1 MLVVVVS
8 SKKTEEIMTLKKITA
23 AGLLTASALVLAAC
37 GQQKSSQSQ
46 TKQVLNWTESA
57 QISTQDP
64 SLTTDSTSFQALL
77 NTQEG
82 LYRLD
87 KKQKPQL
94 ALAKS
99 AKLTDGGK
107 TYTFVLR
114 DAKWSNGQAI
124 TANDFVYSYR
134 RTLNPKTK
142 SSMAFYLYQIV
153 NAEAINAGKKP
164 VSSLGVKA
172 LSKNK
177 LQIKLV
183 RPVSYFKLLLAFPLF
198 FPENQQFIEKVG
210 SKYGT
215 AAKYIISSGPFKLTK
230 WTGSNK
236 QFTLVKNQNYWD
248 KKNVKLDKVNETISE
263 TSSTAYNLYQAGKL
277 DETYLTGEQVKAN
290 KGKSTFYDRPASA
303 IQRLELNRK
312 KVKAFNNFNIRR
324 ALSLAIDRE
333 SLAKVLSDGSVAAK
347 GFVPSGMG
355 NNPTTGEAFYKEA
368 YVKEA
373 VSYNLKEAKKYLAKG
388 YKELGIKSLNLNLTV
403 SDTDSAKQVG
413 EFLQSKL
420 GELPG
425 VKITVTTLPY
435 TTLISR
441 QSAGNYQLTIKNWQA
456 ILGDPI
462 NFLEV
467 FEKDS
472 SYNTSGFASSKYD
485 QLLNEAEN
493 VYGNKPVQ
501 RWKWLVAAEKLLMN
515 EQGTIPLIQ
524 TAKPQLVQSYVKNVS
539 YNPLGIPYDF
549 KLVYIKK

>member
-1 MLVVVVS
+1 
-8 SKKTEEIMTLKKITA
+8 
-23 AGLLTASALVLAAC
+23 
-37 GQQKSSQSQ
+37 
-46 TKQVLNWTESA
+46 
-57 QISTQDP
+57 
-64 SLTTDSTSFQALL
+64 
-77 NTQEG
+77 
-82 LYRLD
+82 
-87 KKQKPQL
+87 
-94 ALAKS
+94 
-99 AKLTDGGK
+99 
-107 TYTFVLR
+107 
-114 DAKWSNGQAI
+114 
-124 TANDFVYSYR
+124 
-134 RTLNPKTK
+134 
-142 SSMAFYLYQIV
+142 MAFYLYQIV

-215 AAKYIISSGPFKLTK
+215 AAKYTISSGPFKLTK

-333 SLAKVLSDGSVAAK
+333 SLAK
-347 GFVPSGMG
+347 
-355 NNPTTGEAFYKEA
+355 
-368 YVKEA
+368 
-373 VSYNLKEAKKYLAKG
+373 G

-462 NFLEV
+462 NFLDV

-501 RWKWLVAAEKLLMN
+501 RWKRLVAAEKLLMN

>member
-1 MLVVVVS
+1 
-8 SKKTEEIMTLKKITA
+8 MTLKKITA

-99 AKLTDGGK
+99 AKVTDGGK

-134 RTLNPKTK
+134 RSLNPKTK

-215 AAKYIISSGPFKLTK
+215 AAKYTISSGPFKLTK

-303 IQRLELNRK
+303 IQRLELNRE

-462 NFLEV
+462 NFLDV

-472 SYNTSGFASSKYD
+472 SYNTSGFANSKYD

-501 RWKWLVAAEKLLMN
+501 RWKRLVAAEKLLMN

>member
-1 MLVVVVS
+1 
-8 SKKTEEIMTLKKITA
+8 MTLKKITA

-87 KKQKPQL
+87 KKQKTQL

-215 AAKYIISSGPFKLTK
+215 AAKYTISSGPFKLTK

-462 NFLEV
+462 NFLDV

-501 RWKWLVAAEKLLMN
+501 RWKRLVAAEKLLMN

>member
-1 MLVVVVS
+1 
-8 SKKTEEIMTLKKITA
+8 MTLKKITA

-99 AKLTDGGK
+99 AKVTDGGK

-124 TANDFVYSYR
+124 TANDFVYSYL

-142 SSMAFYLYQIV
+142 SSMAFYLYEIV

-215 AAKYIISSGPFKLTK
+215 AAKYTISSGPFKLTK

-290 KGKSTFYDRPASA
+290 KGKSTFYDQPASA

-462 NFLEV
+462 NFLDV

-501 RWKWLVAAEKLLMN
+501 RWKRLVAAEKLLMN

>member
-1 MLVVVVS
+1 
-8 SKKTEEIMTLKKITA
+8 MTLKKIAA

-37 GQQKSSQSQ
+37 GQQKNSQSQ

-99 AKLTDGGK
+99 AKVTDGGK

-114 DAKWSNGQAI
+114 DAKWSNGRAI

-134 RTLNPKTK
+134 RSLNPKTK

-215 AAKYIISSGPFKLTK
+215 AAKYTISSGPFKLTK

-290 KGKSTFYDRPASA
+290 KGKSTFYDQPASA

-435 TTLISR
+435 TTLISL

-462 NFLEV
+462 NFLDV

-501 RWKWLVAAEKLLMN
+501 RWKRLVAAEKLLMN

>member
-1 MLVVVVS
+1 
-8 SKKTEEIMTLKKITA
+8 MTLKKITA

-46 TKQVLNWTESA
+46 TKQVLNWTEGA

-99 AKLTDGGK
+99 AKVTDGGK

-142 SSMAFYLYQIV
+142 SSMAFYFYQIV
-153 NAEAINAGKKP
+153 NAEAINVGKKS
-164 VSSLGVKA
+164 VNSLGVKA
-172 LSKNK
+172 LTKNK

-215 AAKYIISSGPFKLTK
+215 AAKYTISSGPFKLTK

-312 KVKAFNNFNIRR
+312 KVKAFNKFNIRR

-462 NFLEV
+462 NFLDV

-472 SYNTSGFASSKYD
+472 SYNNSGFASSKYD

-501 RWKWLVAAEKLLMN
+501 RWKRLVAAEKLLMN
-515 EQGTIPLIQ
+515 EQATIPLIQ

>member
-1 MLVVVVS
+1 
-8 SKKTEEIMTLKKITA
+8 MTLKKITA

-99 AKLTDGGK
+99 AKVTDGGK

-134 RTLNPKTK
+134 RSLNPKTK

-215 AAKYIISSGPFKLTK
+215 AAKYTISSGPFKLTK

-290 KGKSTFYDRPASA
+290 KGKSTFYDQPASA

-373 VSYNLKEAKKYLAKG
+373 VIYNLKEAKKYLAKG

-425 VKITVTTLPY
+425 VKITVTILPY
-435 TTLISR
+435 TTLITR

-462 NFLEV
+462 NFLDV

-501 RWKWLVAAEKLLMN
+501 RWKRLVAAEKLLMN

-524 TAKPQLVQSYVKNVS
+524 TAKPQLVQSYVKNAS

>member
-1 MLVVVVS
+1 
-8 SKKTEEIMTLKKITA
+8 MTLKKITA

-37 GQQKSSQSQ
+37 GQQKNSQSQ

-99 AKLTDGGK
+99 AKVTDGGK

-177 LQIKLV
+177 LQIKLI

-215 AAKYIISSGPFKLTK
+215 AAKYTISSGPFKLTK

-290 KGKSTFYDRPASA
+290 KDKSTFYDRPASA

-373 VSYNLKEAKKYLAKG
+373 VSYDLKEAKKYLAKG

-462 NFLEV
+462 NFLDV

-501 RWKWLVAAEKLLMN
+501 RWKRLVAAEKLLMN

>member
-1 MLVVVVS
+1 
-8 SKKTEEIMTLKKITA
+8 MTLKKITA
-23 AGLLTASALVLAAC
+23 AGLLTASAFVLAAC

-99 AKLTDGGK
+99 AKVTDGGK

-134 RTLNPKTK
+134 RSLNPKTK

-215 AAKYIISSGPFKLTK
+215 AAKYTISSGPFKLTK

-425 VKITVTTLPY
+425 VKITVTILPY

-441 QSAGNYQLTIKNWQA
+441 QSAGNYQLTIENWQA

-462 NFLEV
+462 NFLDV

-501 RWKWLVAAEKLLMN
+501 RWKRLVAAEKLLMN

>member
-1 MLVVVVS
+1 
-8 SKKTEEIMTLKKITA
+8 MTLKKITA
-23 AGLLTASALVLAAC
+23 AGLLTASALVLDAC
-37 GQQKSSQSQ
+37 GQQKNSQSQ

-99 AKLTDGGK
+99 AKVTDGGK

-124 TANDFVYSYR
+124 TANDFAYSYR
-134 RTLNPKTK
+134 RSLNPKTK
-142 SSMAFYLYQIV
+142 SSMAFYFYQIV

-215 AAKYIISSGPFKLTK
+215 AAKYTISSGPFKLTK

-303 IQRLELNRK
+303 VQRLELNRK

-373 VSYNLKEAKKYLAKG
+373 VRYNLKEAKKYLAKG
-388 YKELGIKSLNLNLTV
+388 YKELGINSLNLNLTV

-425 VKITVTTLPY
+425 VEITVTTLPY

-441 QSAGNYQLTIKNWQA
+441 QSAGNYQLTINNWQA

-462 NFLEV
+462 NFLDV

-501 RWKWLVAAEKLLMN
+501 RWKRLVAAEKLLMN

>member
-1 MLVVVVS
+1 
-8 SKKTEEIMTLKKITA
+8 MTLKKITA

-99 AKLTDGGK
+99 AKVTDGGK
-107 TYTFVLR
+107 TYTFALR

-134 RTLNPKTK
+134 RSLNPKTK

-215 AAKYIISSGPFKLTK
+215 AAKYTISSGPFKLTK

-373 VSYNLKEAKKYLAKG
+373 VSYNLKEAEKYLAKG

-462 NFLEV
+462 NFLDV

-501 RWKWLVAAEKLLMN
+501 RWKRLVAAEKLLMN

>member
-1 MLVVVVS
+1 
-8 SKKTEEIMTLKKITA
+8 MTLKKITA

-99 AKLTDGGK
+99 AKVTDGGK

-183 RPVSYFKLLLAFPLF
+183 QPVSYFKLLLAFPLF

-215 AAKYIISSGPFKLTK
+215 AAKYTISSGPFKLTK

-462 NFLEV
+462 NFLDV

-501 RWKWLVAAEKLLMN
+501 RWKRLVAAEKLLMN

>member
-1 MLVVVVS
+1 
-8 SKKTEEIMTLKKITA
+8 MTLKKITA

-37 GQQKSSQSQ
+37 GQQKNSQSQ

-99 AKLTDGGK
+99 AKVTDGGK

-177 LQIKLV
+177 LQIKLI

-215 AAKYIISSGPFKLTK
+215 AAKYTISSGPFKLTK

-290 KGKSTFYDRPASA
+290 KDKSTFYDRPASA

-425 VKITVTTLPY
+425 VKITVTTMPY

-462 NFLEV
+462 NFLDV

-501 RWKWLVAAEKLLMN
+501 RWKRLVAAEKLLMN

>member
-1 MLVVVVS
+1 
-8 SKKTEEIMTLKKITA
+8 MTLKKITA

-37 GQQKSSQSQ
+37 GQQKNSQSQ

-99 AKLTDGGK
+99 AKVTDGGK

-177 LQIKLV
+177 LQIKLI

-215 AAKYIISSGPFKLTK
+215 AAKYTISSGPFKLTK

-290 KGKSTFYDRPASA
+290 KDKSTFYDRPASA

-388 YKELGIKSLNLNLTV
+388 YKELGIKFLNLNLTV

-462 NFLEV
+462 NFLDV

-501 RWKWLVAAEKLLMN
+501 RWKRLVAAEKLLMN

>member
-1 MLVVVVS
+1 
-8 SKKTEEIMTLKKITA
+8 MTLKKITA

-37 GQQKSSQSQ
+37 GQQKNSQSQ

-77 NTQEG
+77 NNQEG

-99 AKLTDGGK
+99 AKVTDGGK

-124 TANDFVYSYR
+124 TANDFAYSYR
-134 RTLNPKTK
+134 RSLNPKTK
-142 SSMAFYLYQIV
+142 SSMAFYFYQIV

-215 AAKYIISSGPFKLTK
+215 AAKYTISAGPFKLTK

-425 VKITVTTLPY
+425 VEITVTTLPY

-462 NFLEV
+462 NFLDV

-501 RWKWLVAAEKLLMN
+501 RWKRLVAAEKLLMN

>member
-1 MLVVVVS
+1 M
-8 SKKTEEIMTLKKITA
+8 ILKKITA

-57 QISTQDP
+57 QISNQDP

-87 KKQKPQL
+87 KKQKLQL

-99 AKLTDGGK
+99 AKVTDGGK

-134 RTLNPKTK
+134 RSLNPKTK

-198 FPENQQFIEKVG
+198 FPGNQQFIEKVG

-215 AAKYIISSGPFKLTK
+215 AAKYTISSGPFKLTK

-290 KGKSTFYDRPASA
+290 KGKSTFYDQPASA

-413 EFLQSKL
+413 QFLQSKL

-425 VKITVTTLPY
+425 VKITVTILPY

-462 NFLEV
+462 NFLDV

-501 RWKWLVAAEKLLMN
+501 RWKRLVAAEKLLMN

-539 YNPLGIPYDF
+539 YNPLGHPLRLQACLHQEIGGRHGF
-549 KLVYIKK
+549 FRL

>member
-1 MLVVVVS
+1 
-8 SKKTEEIMTLKKITA
+8 MTLKKITA

-99 AKLTDGGK
+99 AKVTDGGK

-134 RTLNPKTK
+134 RSLNPKTK

-215 AAKYIISSGPFKLTK
+215 AAKYTISSGPFKLTK

-290 KGKSTFYDRPASA
+290 KGKSTFYDQPASA

-462 NFLEV
+462 NFLDV

-501 RWKWLVAAEKLLMN
+501 RWKRLVAAEKLLMN

>member
-1 MLVVVVS
+1 
-8 SKKTEEIMTLKKITA
+8 MTLKKITA

-99 AKLTDGGK
+99 AKVTDGGK

-215 AAKYIISSGPFKLTK
+215 AAKYTISSGPFKLTK

-290 KGKSTFYDRPASA
+290 KDKSTFYDRPASA

-462 NFLEV
+462 NFLDV

-501 RWKWLVAAEKLLMN
+501 RWKRLVAAEKLLMN

>member
-1 MLVVVVS
+1 
-8 SKKTEEIMTLKKITA
+8 MTLKKITA

-99 AKLTDGGK
+99 AKVTDGGK

-134 RTLNPKTK
+134 RSLNPKTK

-215 AAKYIISSGPFKLTK
+215 AAKYTISSGPFKLTK

-355 NNPTTGEAFYKEA
+355 NNLTTGEAFYKEA

-462 NFLEV
+462 NFLDV

-501 RWKWLVAAEKLLMN
+501 RWKRLVAAEKLLMN

>member
-1 MLVVVVS
+1 
-8 SKKTEEIMTLKKITA
+8 MTLKKITA

-99 AKLTDGGK
+99 AKVTDGGK

-114 DAKWSNGQAI
+114 DAKWSNDQEI

-142 SSMAFYLYQIV
+142 SSMAFYFYQIV
-153 NAEAINAGKKP
+153 NAEAINAGKKS
-164 VSSLGVKA
+164 VNSLGVKA

-215 AAKYIISSGPFKLTK
+215 AAKYTISSGPFKLTK

-373 VSYNLKEAKKYLAKG
+373 VSYNLKEAKKFLAKG

-462 NFLEV
+462 NFLDV

-472 SYNTSGFASSKYD
+472 SYNNSGFASSKYD

-501 RWKWLVAAEKLLMN
+501 RWKRLVAAEKLLMN
-515 EQGTIPLIQ
+515 EQATIPLIQ

>member
-1 MLVVVVS
+1 
-8 SKKTEEIMTLKKITA
+8 MTLKKITA

-99 AKLTDGGK
+99 AKVTDGGK

-134 RTLNPKTK
+134 RSLNPKTK

-215 AAKYIISSGPFKLTK
+215 AAKYTISSGPFKLTK

-290 KGKSTFYDRPASA
+290 KGKSTFYDQPASA

-425 VKITVTTLPY
+425 VKITVTILPY

-462 NFLEV
+462 NFLDV

-501 RWKWLVAAEKLLMN
+501 RWKRLVAAEKLLMN

-524 TAKPQLVQSYVKNVS
+524 TAKSQLVQSYVKNVS

>member
-1 MLVVVVS
+1 
-8 SKKTEEIMTLKKITA
+8 MTLKKITA

-37 GQQKSSQSQ
+37 GQQKNSQSQ

-99 AKLTDGGK
+99 AKVTDGGK

-215 AAKYIISSGPFKLTK
+215 AAKYTISSGPFKLTK

-324 ALSLAIDRE
+324 ALSLAIDRD

-462 NFLEV
+462 NFLDV

-501 RWKWLVAAEKLLMN
+501 RWKRLVAAEKLLMN

>member
-1 MLVVVVS
+1 
-8 SKKTEEIMTLKKITA
+8 MTLKKITA

-46 TKQVLNWTESA
+46 SKQVLNWTESA

-215 AAKYIISSGPFKLTK
+215 AAKYTISSGPFKLTK

-462 NFLEV
+462 NFLDV

-501 RWKWLVAAEKLLMN
+501 RWKRLVAAEKLLMN

>member
-1 MLVVVVS
+1 
-8 SKKTEEIMTLKKITA
+8 MTLKKITA

-99 AKLTDGGK
+99 AKVTDGGK

-134 RTLNPKTK
+134 RSLNPKTK
-142 SSMAFYLYQIV
+142 SSMAFYFYQIV

-215 AAKYIISSGPFKLTK
+215 AAKYTISSGPFKLTK

-462 NFLEV
+462 NFLDV

-472 SYNTSGFASSKYD
+472 SYNTGGFASSKYD

-501 RWKWLVAAEKLLMN
+501 RWKRLVAAEKLLMN

-524 TAKPQLVQSYVKNVS
+524 TAKPQLVQSHVKNVS

>member
-1 MLVVVVS
+1 
-8 SKKTEEIMTLKKITA
+8 MTVKKITA
-23 AGLLTASALVLAAC
+23 AGLLSASAHVLAAC

-99 AKLTDGGK
+99 AKVTDGGK

-124 TANDFVYSYR
+124 TANDFVYSYL

-215 AAKYIISSGPFKLTK
+215 AAKYTISSGPFKLTK

-462 NFLEV
+462 NFLDV

-472 SYNTSGFASSKYD
+472 SYNTSGFANSKYD

-501 RWKWLVAAEKLLMN
+501 RWKRLVAAEKLLMN

>member
-1 MLVVVVS
+1 
-8 SKKTEEIMTLKKITA
+8 MTLKKITA

-46 TKQVLNWTESA
+46 SKQVLNWTESA

-114 DAKWSNGQAI
+114 NAKWSNGRAI

-215 AAKYIISSGPFKLTK
+215 AAKYTISSGPFKLTK

-312 KVKAFNNFNIRR
+312 KVKVFNNFNIRR

-462 NFLEV
+462 NFLDV

-485 QLLNEAEN
+485 QLLHEAEN

-501 RWKWLVAAEKLLMN
+501 RWKRLVAAEKLLMN

>member
-1 MLVVVVS
+1 
-8 SKKTEEIMTLKKITA
+8 MTLKKITA

-99 AKLTDGGK
+99 AKVTDGGK

-134 RTLNPKTK
+134 RSLNPKTK

-215 AAKYIISSGPFKLTK
+215 AAKYTISSGPFKLTK

-462 NFLEV
+462 NFLDV

-472 SYNTSGFASSKYD
+472 SYNTSGFASSKCD

-501 RWKWLVAAEKLLMN
+501 RWKRLVAAEKLLMN

>member
-1 MLVVVVS
+1 
-8 SKKTEEIMTLKKITA
+8 MTLKKITA

-37 GQQKSSQSQ
+37 GQQKNSQSQ

-99 AKLTDGGK
+99 AKVTDGGK

-114 DAKWSNGQAI
+114 DAKWSNGRAI

-134 RTLNPKTK
+134 RSLNPKTK

-215 AAKYIISSGPFKLTK
+215 AAKYTISSGPFKLTK

-290 KGKSTFYDRPASA
+290 KGKSTFYDQPASA

-462 NFLEV
+462 NFLDV
-467 FEKDS
+467 FERDS

-501 RWKWLVAAEKLLMN
+501 RWKRLVAAEKLLMN

>member
-1 MLVVVVS
+1 
-8 SKKTEEIMTLKKITA
+8 MTLKKITA

-46 TKQVLNWTESA
+46 TKQVLNWIESA

-99 AKLTDGGK
+99 AKVTDGGK

-134 RTLNPKTK
+134 RSLNPKTK

-215 AAKYIISSGPFKLTK
+215 AAKYTISSGPFKLTK
-230 WTGSNK
+230 WIGSNK

-290 KGKSTFYDRPASA
+290 KSKSTFYDQPASA

-425 VKITVTTLPY
+425 VKITVTILPY

-462 NFLEV
+462 NFLDV

-501 RWKWLVAAEKLLMN
+501 RWKRLVAAEKLLMN

>member
-1 MLVVVVS
+1 
-8 SKKTEEIMTLKKITA
+8 MTLKKITA

-99 AKLTDGGK
+99 AKVTDGGK

-134 RTLNPKTK
+134 RSLNPKTK

-215 AAKYIISSGPFKLTK
+215 AAKYTISSGPFKLTK

-425 VKITVTTLPY
+425 VKITVTILPY

-462 NFLEV
+462 NFLDV

-501 RWKWLVAAEKLLMN
+501 RWKRLVAAEKLLMN

>member
-1 MLVVVVS
+1 
-8 SKKTEEIMTLKKITA
+8 MTLKKITA

-37 GQQKSSQSQ
+37 SQQKNSQSQ

-99 AKLTDGGK
+99 AKVTDGGK

-134 RTLNPKTK
+134 RSLNPKTK

-215 AAKYIISSGPFKLTK
+215 AAKYTISSGPFKLTK

-290 KGKSTFYDRPASA
+290 KGKSTFYGRPASA

-441 QSAGNYQLTIKNWQA
+441 QSTGNYQLTIKNWQA

-462 NFLEV
+462 NFLDV

-501 RWKWLVAAEKLLMN
+501 RWKRLVAAEKLLMN

-539 YNPLGIPYDF
+539 YNPVGIPYDF

>member
-1 MLVVVVS
+1 
-8 SKKTEEIMTLKKITA
+8 MTLKKITA

-46 TKQVLNWTESA
+46 IKQVLNWTESA

-99 AKLTDGGK
+99 AKVTDGGK

-134 RTLNPKTK
+134 RSLNPKTK

-215 AAKYIISSGPFKLTK
+215 AAKYTISSGPFKLTK

-277 DETYLTGEQVKAN
+277 HETYLTGEQVKAN
-290 KGKSTFYDRPASA
+290 KGKSTFYDQPASA

-425 VKITVTTLPY
+425 VKITVTILPY

-462 NFLEV
+462 NFLDV

-501 RWKWLVAAEKLLMN
+501 RWKRLVAAEKLLMN

-524 TAKPQLVQSYVKNVS
+524 TAKPQLVQSYVKNAS

>member
-1 MLVVVVS
+1 
-8 SKKTEEIMTLKKITA
+8 MTLKKITA

-87 KKQKPQL
+87 KKQKLQL

-99 AKLTDGGK
+99 AKVTDGGK

-134 RTLNPKTK
+134 RSLNPKTK

-215 AAKYIISSGPFKLTK
+215 AAKYTISSGPFKLTK

-425 VKITVTTLPY
+425 VKITVTILPY

-462 NFLEV
+462 NFLDV

-501 RWKWLVAAEKLLMN
+501 RWKRLVAAEKLLMN

>member
-1 MLVVVVS
+1 
-8 SKKTEEIMTLKKITA
+8 MTLKKITA

-99 AKLTDGGK
+99 AKVTDGGK
-107 TYTFVLR
+107 TYTFVLQ

-124 TANDFVYSYR
+124 TANDFVYSYLR
-134 RTLNPKTK
+134 SLNPKTK

-215 AAKYIISSGPFKLTK
+215 AAKYTISSGPFKLTK

-462 NFLEV
+462 NFLDV

-501 RWKWLVAAEKLLMN
+501 RWKRLVAAEKLLMN

>member
-1 MLVVVVS
+1 
-8 SKKTEEIMTLKKITA
+8 MTLKKITA
-23 AGLLTASALVLAAC
+23 AGLLTASAFVLAAC

-99 AKLTDGGK
+99 AKVTDGGK

-134 RTLNPKTK
+134 RSLNPKTK

-215 AAKYIISSGPFKLTK
+215 AAKYTISSGPFKLTK

-290 KGKSTFYDRPASA
+290 KGKSTFYDQPASA

-425 VKITVTTLPY
+425 VKITVTILPY

-441 QSAGNYQLTIKNWQA
+441 QSAGNYQLTIENWQA

-462 NFLEV
+462 NFLDV

-501 RWKWLVAAEKLLMN
+501 RWKRLVAAEKLLMN

>member
-1 MLVVVVS
+1 
-8 SKKTEEIMTLKKITA
+8 MTLKKITA
-23 AGLLTASALVLAAC
+23 AGLLTASAFVLAAC

-46 TKQVLNWTESA
+46 SKQVLNWTESA

-215 AAKYIISSGPFKLTK
+215 AAKYTISSGPFKLTK

-324 ALSLAIDRE
+324 ALSLAINRE

-420 GELPG
+420 GGLPG

-462 NFLEV
+462 NFLDV

-501 RWKWLVAAEKLLMN
+501 RWKRLVAAEKLLMN

>member
-1 MLVVVVS
+1 
-8 SKKTEEIMTLKKITA
+8 MTLKKITA

-46 TKQVLNWTESA
+46 TKQVLNWIESA

-99 AKLTDGGK
+99 AKVTDGGK

-134 RTLNPKTK
+134 RSLNPKTK

-215 AAKYIISSGPFKLTK
+215 AAKYTISSGPFKLTK

-290 KGKSTFYDRPASA
+290 KGKSTFYDQPASA

-425 VKITVTTLPY
+425 VKITVTILPY

-441 QSAGNYQLTIKNWQA
+441 QSAGNYQLTIENWQA

-462 NFLEV
+462 NFLDV

-501 RWKWLVAAEKLLMN
+501 RWKRLVAAEKLLMN